1 MDLFLDFLDLFL
13 GDLDLDFFD
22 LFLGDF
28 LGDLRLSVGSSA
40 EYSVPILIGSSSA
53 QCFALTTLSIS
64 YAPNEVIGR
73 IFLGSSLLSTT
84 KIWDWWFPPLMG
96 DRSSMPRKGGRRS
109 GEGGVPKG
117 EALRTKSGDCGGG
130 GGRTSSCCDS
140 DPTNV
145 FNWAMLIMIPKRPMM
160 SMFK

>member
-1 MDLFLDFLDLFL
+1 MDFLDLFF

-22 LFLGDF
+22 FFFVELFLGDF
-28 LGDLRLSVGSSA
+28 LGDLRLGARSSA

-84 KIWDWWFPPLMG
+84 NIWDW
-96 DRSSMPRKGGRRS
+96 
-109 GEGGVPKG
+109 
-117 EALRTKSGDCGGG
+117 
-130 GGRTSSCCDS
+130 
-140 DPTNV
+140 
-145 FNWAMLIMIPKRPMM
+145 
-160 SMFK
+160 